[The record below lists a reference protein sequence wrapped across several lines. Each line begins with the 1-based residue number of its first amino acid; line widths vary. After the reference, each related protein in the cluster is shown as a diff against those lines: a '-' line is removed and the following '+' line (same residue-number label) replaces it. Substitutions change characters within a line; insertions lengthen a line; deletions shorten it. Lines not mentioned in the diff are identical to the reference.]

1 MQLKATMYITHLKEI
16 WIAECCVSLPVYAQQ
31 WSYML
36 FMCYHHIFLLVTIFS
51 VFFHCSPKEGLFT
64 IRLLDKAVAH
74 AAYLYVLTDAP
85 DVIASDRVWLLLFPI
100 MTAVLW
106 YMQGLVEERNRVRLH
121 ACLHLV
127 GVTGLHCFF
136 TFIR

>member
-1 MQLKATMYITHLKEI
+1 
-16 WIAECCVSLPVYAQQ
+16 
-31 WSYML
+31 ML
-36 FMCYHHIFLLVTIFS
+36 RFTSCLFSHAFYVQDLFYHHIFLMVTVFS

-74 AAYLYVLTDAP
+74 AAYVLTDAP
-85 DVIASDRVWLLLFPI
+85 DVIASDMVWLLLFPI

-127 GVTGLHCFF
+127 AVTGLHCFL